1 MLDRGIIKKVLF
13 LLFFFFKK
21 VLHLCFPPKI
31 FHMPVGGGGCELF
44 VVSISIRFN
53 DVLGGCNLNAK
64 KKKKEKKKE
73 EEKSP
78 KAAVQHGSISS

>member
-64 KKKKEKKKE
+64 KKEERKKERRGKKSE
-73 EEKSP
+73 GRGT
-78 KAAVQHGSISS
+78 ARFD

>member
-1 MLDRGIIKKVLF
+1 
-13 LLFFFFKK
+13 
-21 VLHLCFPPKI
+21 
-31 FHMPVGGGGCELF
+31 MPVGGGGCELF

>member
-13 LLFFFFKK
+13 LLFFFLKRFYIFA
-21 VLHLCFPPKI
+21 FPQKYSICPLVVAAVS
-31 FHMPVGGGGCELF
+31 FLLF
-44 VVSISIRFN
+44 LFRF
-53 DVLGGCNLNAK
+53 DSTMYLVAATSMQK